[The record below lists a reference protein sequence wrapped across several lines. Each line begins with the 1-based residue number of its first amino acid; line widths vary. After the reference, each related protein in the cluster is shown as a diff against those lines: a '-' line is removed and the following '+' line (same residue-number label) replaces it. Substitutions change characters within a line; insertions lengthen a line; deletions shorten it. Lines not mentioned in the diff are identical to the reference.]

1 MADAAR
7 PQNGGEFL
15 VLAPA
20 HVPFASGEHGPYV
33 VIAPAVAAVRQIIG
47 RVIEVRVLA
56 VPAVEEALDVER
68 AAHGDAAGDL
78 VGMAEGEVH
87 GMVSAKAA
95 AGHDGARSPILVPH
109 QRQHVIQ
116 DVALVLQMPLYAP
129 VGMRPLVVPAFA
141 VYAIDAI
148 DRSEERRVG
157 Q

>member
-33 VIAPAVAAVRQIIG
+33 VIA
-47 RVIEVRVLA
+47 
-56 VPAVEEALDVER
+56 PAVEEALDVER

-95 AGHDGARSPILVPH
+95 AGHDGARGPILVPH

-116 DVALVLQMPLYAP
+116 DVALVL
-129 VGMRPLVVPAFA
+129 
-141 VYAIDAI
+141 
-148 DRSEERRVG
+148 
-157 Q
+157 